1 MRRMKIVGIVTACV
15 AVLGGASIAAN
26 RFGPRDPERAYAYIS
41 AKVNR
46 MMDKINAT
54 DAQRAQINQI
64 KDRLFKEG
72 ASLRQDRWNMRQ
84 QFFANW
90 DAPQVDAN
98 QIHARV
104 DQQLNELRTFA
115 HDLADASI
123 QVHDL
128 LTPEQRATLKQEI
141 SKHHRSQMKPSEE

>member
-1 MRRMKIVGIVTACV
+1 MRRMKIIGIVTACV
-15 AVLGGASIAAN
+15 AVLAGVSLAAN
-26 RFGPRDPERAYAYIS
+26 RFGPRDPERAYAFIS
-41 AKVNR
+41 ASVNR
-46 MMDKINAT
+46 MMDKIDAT

-72 ASLRQDRWNMRQ
+72 AAFRQDRWNMRQ

-90 DAPQVDAN
+90 DAPQVDASEV
-98 QIHARV
+98 HARV
-104 DQQLNELRTFA
+104 DQQVNELRTFA

-141 SKHHRSQMKPSEE
+141 SKLHRSRMHPSEE